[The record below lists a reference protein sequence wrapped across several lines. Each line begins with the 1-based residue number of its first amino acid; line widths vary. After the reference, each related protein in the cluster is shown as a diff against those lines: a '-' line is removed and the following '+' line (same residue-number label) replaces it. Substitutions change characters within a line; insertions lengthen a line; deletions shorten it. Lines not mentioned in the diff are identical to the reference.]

1 MEDFSLSFIM
11 GISFAII
18 DSGIFLLAEEYLDKL
33 LIIYTDLDHISRP
46 VLLGGCAAAIAL
58 LFSRMIEHHYMD
70 GKYIRNS
77 PLTDSFAIIF
87 GTIIVIFLYVV
98 YKKTT
103 KQNVIIKTRYNR
115 DKNKNNILDENE
127 I

>member
-1 MEDFSLSFIM
+1 MEDFSFIM

-18 DSGIFLLAEEYLDKL
+18 DSGIFILAEEYLDKL

-58 LFSRMIEHHYMD
+58 LFSRIIEHYYMND
-70 GKYIRNS
+70 KYIRNS
-77 PLTDSFAIIF
+77 PLTDSLAIIF
-87 GTIIVIFLYVV
+87 GTIIVIFLYMV
-98 YKKTT
+98 YKNTT
-103 KQNVIIKTRYNR
+103 KQELIIKTRYNR
-115 DKNKNNILDENE
+115 DKNNNHILDENE